1 MQVTLPLAS
10 LDVESLKQDLAWYE
24 GEAAGQCTTLE
35 SGGALAPHTTS
46 NGQVLAP
53 DTCDS
58 IRTGRVGQIVAF
70 NPTFSGLTLT
80 ETRAAVDLVSTFTA
94 VNLGIPTVSS

>member
-1 MQVTLPLAS
+1 
-10 LDVESLKQDLAWYE
+10 VESLKQDLAWYE

-35 SGGALAPHTTS
+35 SGGALAPRTTS

-58 IRTGRVGQIVAF
+58 IRTGRVGQIVAL

>member
-1 MQVTLPLAS
+1 M
-10 LDVESLKQDLAWYE
+10 ESLKQDLAWYE